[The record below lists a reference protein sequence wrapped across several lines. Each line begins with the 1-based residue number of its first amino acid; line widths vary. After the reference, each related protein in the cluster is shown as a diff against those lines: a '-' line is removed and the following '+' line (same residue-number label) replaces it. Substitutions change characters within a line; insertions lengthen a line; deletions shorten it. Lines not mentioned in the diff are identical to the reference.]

1 MIIAAIAIA
10 IMLLGTGYAYW
21 TETLTI
27 NNTVST
33 GYLDVKFIDADAWDY
48 DDSETFYTHRSNL
61 VVAHKTI
68 AADGKSISLTVDN
81 LYPGAGASLDFLVEN
96 IGTVPAKIGTVTG
109 TVTKN
114 QALADALDY
123 YVDTV
128 KLYSNGRSQ
137 SYEIDPIKADTVEEL
152 ALKLQ
157 ETLDDIILNPGDKL
171 YLYRNLE
178 YPGYDIVMPA
188 SITGDDFENEELI
201 FNLDLNF
208 TQVNGVSLPEDNE
221 IPVTPVDENAIA
233 N

>member
-1 MIIAAIAIA
+1 MNSRKMLITAITVA

-48 DDSETFYTHRSNL
+48 DDSETFFSHRSNL
-61 VVAHKTI
+61 VIAHKTI
-68 AADGKSISLTVDN
+68 ASDGKSISLTVDN

-96 IGTVPAKIGTVTG
+96 TGSIPAKIGTVTG
-109 TVTKN
+109 TVTNNN

-128 KLYSNGRSQ
+128 KVYNGSWQ

-152 ALKLQ
+152 ALTLQ
-157 ETLDDIILNPGDKL
+157 QTLDDIILNPGDKL
-171 YLYRNLE
+171 YLYRSHE
-178 YPGYDIVMPA
+178 HPGYDIVMPA
-188 SITGDDFENEELI
+188 SITGDEFENEQLI
-201 FNLDLNF
+201 FNLGLTF
-208 TQVNGVSLPEDNE
+208 TQVN
-221 IPVTPVDENAIA
+221 
-233 N
+233 

>member
-1 MIIAAIAIA
+1 MNRKMIITAIAIA

-33 GYLDVKFIDADAWDY
+33 GYLDVKFIDADAGDF
-48 DDSETFYTHRSNL
+48 DDSETFSHRSNL
-61 VVAHKTI
+61 VIAHKTI
-68 AADGKSISLTVDN
+68 AADGKSISLTVNN
-81 LYPGAGASLDFLVEN
+81 LYPGSGASLDFLVEN
-96 IGTVPAKIGTVTG
+96 IGTIPAKIGSVTG
-109 TVTKN
+109 TVIEN

-128 KLYSNGRSQ
+128 RLFKNGQQQ
-137 SYEIDPIKADTVEEL
+137 SYEIDPIQADTVAEL

-171 YLYRNLE
+171 YLYRSQE
-178 YPGYDIVMPA
+178 HPGYDIVMPA
-188 SITGDDFENEELI
+188 SITGDDFENEQLI
-201 FNLDLNF
+201 FNLDLTF
-208 TQVNGVSLPEDNE
+208 TQVNGTSLPEDNE
-221 IPVTPVDENAIA
+221 AVA